1 MLALTPPFNL
11 NHRTK
16 KIGSYSLRWGG
27 FLTTA
32 RSDKLK
38 KRALWTSGFL
48 LNENHTSM

>member
-11 NHRTK
+11 SHRTK
-16 KIGSYSLRWGG
+16 EIGSYSLRWGG